1 MFFTGLVL
9 LSTLTSINL
18 LSCILI
24 NNEECK
30 VRPQIVDTDG
40 DDSAFFPFSIKISK
54 CSGSCDNINNQCTK
68 LCVPDVVNNL
78 NFKVSNLVTGTNET
92 RRIEWQEKCKCKCRF
107 NSSFCN
113 NKQRWNDDKYRHECK
128 ELIDKVECD
137 KEFIWNPSNCKCE
150 CYKSSDSSEYLDYKN
165 CKSKK
170 RLVNKLVERSSAE

>member
-40 DDSAFFPFSIKISK
+40 DDPAFLPFSIKISK

-137 KEFIWNPSNCKCE
+137 KEFIWNPSNFKCE

>member
-40 DDSAFFPFSIKISK
+40 DDPAFLPFSIKISK

-113 NKQRWNDDKYRHECK
+113 NKQRWNDDKYRHE
-128 ELIDKVECD
+128 
-137 KEFIWNPSNCKCE
+137 
-150 CYKSSDSSEYLDYKN
+150 
-165 CKSKK
+165 
-170 RLVNKLVERSSAE
+170 